1 MLLTFVLVIKT
12 SIMIASPFKYGKL
25 VDKAHFVN
33 RTAELAFLQHNF
45 NSGINTI
52 LISPRRW
59 GKSSLVKLAAA
70 EFSKENKDIRFC
82 FIDLF
87 NIRSKEEF
95 YESFAREVLKVSFSK
110 WEERME
116 KATTFFKHLIPKFTM
131 GSDPATDFSISFDW
145 HEASINPTEILNLPE
160 TISKAKGIKIV
171 VCLDE
176 FQNISFLKNH
186 VDFQKKLRAHWQQH
200 QVASYCL
207 YGSKRHMM
215 TELFERKAMPFYKF
229 GDVLFLKKINTKHWV
244 SYIIKQF
251 ESTNKS
257 IDEKTASYLAEQVDN
272 HSYFVQQLANM
283 VWYLTETICTKETV
297 HEALNDLMNQY
308 DLMYQKDVDGLTNS
322 QLNFLKAVVKG
333 EKQFSSKDTIARYN
347 LGTSANVARIKK
359 ALETKELIDVYR
371 RGINFV
377 DPLFKRWFET
387 YYLH

>member
-1 MLLTFVLVIKT
+1 
-12 SIMIASPFKYGKL
+12 MIASPFKYGKL

-33 RTAELAFLQHNF
+33 RTVELKLLKHSF

-70 EFSKENKDIRFC
+70 EFASEHNDVRFC
-82 FIDLF
+82 FIDMF

-95 YESFAREVLKVSFSK
+95 YETFAREVLKVSYSR

-116 KATTFFKHLIPKFTM
+116 KASKFFKHLMPKFTM
-131 GSDPATDFSISFDW
+131 GNDPSTDFSLTFDW
-145 HEASINPTEILNLPE
+145 YEVSKNPTEILNLPE
-160 TISKAKGIKIV
+160 TISKAKGIKVV
-171 VCLDE
+171 VCIDE

-186 VDFQKKLRAHWQQH
+186 IDFQKKLRAHWQQH
-200 QVASYCL
+200 QIASYCL

-215 TELFERKAMPFYKF
+215 TELFEKKAMPFYKF
-229 GDVLFLKKINTKHWV
+229 GDVLFLKKINIKHWAD
-244 SYIIKQF
+244 YIVKQF
-251 ESTNKS
+251 GSTAKE
-257 IDEKTASYLAEQVDN
+257 ITEEQAAYLAELVDN

-283 VWYLTETICTKETV
+283 VWFLTETVCSKAIIK
-297 HEALNDLMNQY
+297 EALHDLMNQY
-308 DLMYQKDVDGLTNS
+308 DLMYQKDVDSLTNS

-333 EKQFSSKDTIARYN
+333 EKQFSSKATIDSYN

-359 ALETKELIDVYR
+359 ALESKELIDVYR

-377 DPLFKRWFET
+377 DPLFKRWFEE
-387 YYLH
+387 YYVQ